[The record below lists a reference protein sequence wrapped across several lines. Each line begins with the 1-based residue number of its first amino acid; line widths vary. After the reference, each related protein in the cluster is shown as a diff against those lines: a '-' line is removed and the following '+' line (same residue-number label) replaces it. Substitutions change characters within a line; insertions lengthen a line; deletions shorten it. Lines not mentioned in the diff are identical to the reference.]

1 MKTAVIYARYSSN
14 SQTEQSI
21 EGQLRVCYDYAK
33 NNNITV
39 IAEYI
44 DRATTGTNDNRES
57 FQKMIKDSNKQVWD
71 LVIVYK
77 LDRFSRNKFEM
88 ATHKKTLKDNGVKLV
103 SATENIPETPE
114 GIILESMLEGMAE
127 YYSAELSQKV
137 KRGMR
142 ESRSKGNFTGGQIV
156 FGYSVVG
163 DRINGRKVVIN
174 PEEAEIVKRIFEEYA
189 SGTTVIDIIA
199 NLTKDGI
206 LRFGKP
212 FAKNTLLDL
221 LHNEKYI
228 GTYYPAGEK
237 NTNTYPRIIS
247 DELFEVVRAKK
258 ESNKYGKE
266 TKIEKYLLR
275 NKVKCGYCG
284 KTVIGDL
291 GTARNGSKVRY
302 YNCNGR
308 KHDHKCKKK
317 LIRKEDFERIV
328 VDTTIKI
335 LGNKH
340 VLSSIADMI
349 LSRHEKERADSSILT
364 ILNREKE
371 QTQTAIDNLIS
382 AIEQGII
389 SHSTKSRLDQLELKL
404 EEIDAKIQIAKNNID
419 KEIKKEE
426 IVDYI
431 KTALKKEPRTMI
443 NLLIDH
449 IVLYDDKMEITYKY
463 TQKSPDEN
471 QDFLFYTE
479 TATILILDKINPKKK
494 NNDFLVE
501 LYY

>member
-142 ESRSKGNFTGGQIV
+142 ESRNKGNFTGGQIV

-174 PEEAEIVKRIFEEYA
+174 PEEAEIVKHIFEEYA
-189 SGTTVIDIIA
+189 SGTTVMDIIA

-212 FAKNTLLDL
+212 FAKNTLLHL

-228 GTYYPAGEK
+228 GIYYPGGEK

-247 DELFEVVRAKK
+247 DELFDIVRAKK
-258 ESNKYGKE
+258 ENNKYGKE
-266 TKIEKYLLR
+266 TKVEKYLLR

-284 KTVIGDL
+284 KAVNGDG
-291 GTARNGSKVRY
+291 GTSRNGKRIQY
-302 YNCNGR
+302 YNCNG
-308 KHDHKCKKK
+308 KKYEHICKMHVIKK
-317 LIRKEDFERIV
+317 QTLEDIV
-328 VDTTIKI
+328 INSTIKI

-340 VLSSIADMI
+340 ILSNIADMI
-349 LSRHEKERADSSILT
+349 LTRHKKEQTDSSILA
-364 ILNREKE
+364 ILNRQEE
-371 QTQTAIDNLIS
+371 QTQTAINNLIS

-389 SHSTKSRLDQLELKL
+389 SHSTKSRLDQLELQL
-404 EEIDAKIQIAKNNID
+404 EEIQSKIQIAKNNID
-419 KEIKKEE
+419 KEIKKDE
-426 IVDYI
+426 IIVYI
-431 KTALKKEPRTMI
+431 KTALKKEPRTMV

-449 IVLYDDKMEITYKY
+449 IVLYNDKVEITYKY

-471 QDFLFYTE
+471 QDFLFYT
-479 TATILILDKINPKKK
+479 DV
-494 NNDFLVE
+494 NNDIIVE
-501 LYY
+501 LYC

>member
-21 EGQLRVCYDYAK
+21 EGQLRVCYEYAK
-33 NNNITV
+33 NNNIPV

-57 FQKMIKDSNKQVWD
+57 FQKMIKDSNKQAWD
-71 LVIVYK
+71 IVLVYK

-88 ATHKKTLKDNGVKLV
+88 ATHKKTLKDNGIKLV

-137 KRGMR
+137 KRGMK

-174 PEEAEIVKRIFEEYA
+174 PEEAEIVKYIFEEYA
-189 SGTTVIDIIA
+189 SGNTVVNIID
-199 NLTKDGI
+199 NLTKNGI

-212 FAKNTLLDL
+212 FAKNTLLHL

-228 GTYYPAGEK
+228 GIYYPGGEK

-247 DELFEVVRAKK
+247 DELFDIVRAKK

-291 GTARNGSKVRY
+291 GTARNGSKIRY

-308 KHDHKCKKK
+308 KIDHRCKKK

-328 VDTTIKI
+328 IDTTIKV

-349 LSRHEKERADSSILT
+349 LKRHKKEQTDSSVLA

-371 QTQTAIDNLIS
+371 QTQTSIDNLIS

-389 SHSTKSRLDQLELKL
+389 SHSTKARLDQLELKL
-404 EEIDAKIQIAKNNID
+404 EEIDAKIKITKNNID

-426 IVDYI
+426 IISYI
-431 KTALKKEPRTMI
+431 KKALTKEPKAMV

-449 IVLYDDKMEITYKY
+449 IVLFDDKMEITYKY

-479 TATILILDKINPKKK
+479 TATILILGKIQPKKK
-494 NNDFLVE
+494 NESFLVE